1 MRKGTHPRYYSEE
14 EKKAILHDYLQSGLS
29 QQAIAYKY
37 QLGDRSSLSNW
48 LSKYKSQKDLLPLP
62 TKELISM
69 ARKDSQKDAVLEL
82 AKMKRELEQAR
93 SELYAKDLQL
103 KALNALIDVAE
114 EHGVRVRKNS
124 GAKQ

>member
-1 MRKGTHPRYYSEE
+1 
-14 EKKAILHDYLQSGLS
+14 
-29 QQAIAYKY
+29 
-37 QLGDRSSLSNW
+37 
-48 LSKYKSQKDLLPLP
+48 
-62 TKELISM
+62 
-69 ARKDSQKDAVLEL
+69 
-82 AKMKRELEQAR
+82 MKRELEQAR